1 MTRTDSSSYSSYLDA
16 LTMIGQIPTRLETA
30 CANSKAKQ
38 QQQLSKIRNDGRNR
52 KQKIEQIRIASS
64 AEYQSAA
71 QTLAKLG
78 SRPPNAVRAASG
90 MTASDSELEELRM
103 TQRQIVKEI
112 KSASLMAESS
122 ARARTREAM
131 RREAEAQA
139 QAQLA
144 AEALRKRQELSRK
157 TLADAAAARLREEMR
172 IEDEKRRAEAARVR
186 RRNALLTASG
196 IVALLIILV
205 VIFVLL

>member
-1 MTRTDSSSYSSYLDA
+1 
-16 LTMIGQIPTRLETA
+16 MIGQIPTRLETA
-30 CANSKAKQ
+30 CANSEAKQ
-38 QQQLSKIRNDGRNR
+38 QQQLSKIRNDDRNR
-52 KQKIEQIRIASS
+52 KQTIEQIRLASR
-64 AEYQSAA
+64 AEYHSAA
-71 QTLAKLG
+71 QILTNLG

-90 MTASDSELEELRM
+90 MTASDSELEELQM

-112 KSASLMAESS
+112 KNASLMAESS

-131 RREAEAQA
+131 RREAEAQE

-157 TLADAAAARLREEMR
+157 ALADAAEARLREEIR
-172 IEDEKRRAEAARVR
+172 LEDERRRAEAARVR
-186 RRNALLTASG
+186 RKNTLRAALG